1 MSSNVTTFIIKQGKT
16 FTRRIEYLPSG
27 RLYDFTNW
35 DAKMQIRPNYNSPI
49 VYCTLSSSLGDD
61 GTGLNMTPVSASIV
75 LPKSSGSFA
84 IQISAFSS
92 SQFTWTEGYF
102 DLEIT
107 SGSGVSK
114 TVHEIVRGKIK
125 VLPEITKI

>member
-16 FTRRIEYLPSG
+16 FTRRIEYWQGG
-27 RLYDFTNW
+27 RLYDMTDW
-35 DAKMQIRPNYNSPI
+35 DAKMQIRPNYNSAT

-61 GTGLNMTPVSASIV
+61 GTGLNMTPISASVI
-75 LPKSSGSFA
+75 LPKSSGS
-84 IQISAFSS
+84 IGVQISAFSS

-107 SGSGVSK
+107 LGSGVSK
-114 TVHEIVRGKIK
+114 TVNEIIRGKIK